1 MAVAGTRVTEDEYRR
16 IALEDPDGK
25 WELDCGVLRSKP
37 AMTMQH
43 NRLAWFAGHW
53 IQNQLDPD
61 QFEVRVDAGRI
72 QRSPRHY
79 YIPDMMVIPVALME
93 QFQGDYEALEAYTVS
108 LPLVL
113 EVWSRSTGQFDY
125 ETKLPFYQQR
135 GDAEIWFLHPIERTL
150 TAWQKRPDGSYME
163 STHSG
168 GVVRPV
174 ALPGVAL
181 DLDALFARLG
191 PVKS

>member
-1 MAVAGTRVTEDEYRR
+1 MAVAGMRVTEDEYRR

-93 QFQGDYEALEAYTVS
+93 QFQGDYEALEAYAVS

-113 EVWSRSTGQFDY
+113 EVWSRSTGQFDCD
-125 ETKLPFYQQR
+125 TKLPFYQQR

-150 TAWQKRPDGSYME
+150 TTWQRQPDGTYTE
-163 STHSG
+163 SVYKG

-174 ALPGVAL
+174 ALPDVAL

-191 PVKS
+191 PAKR